1 MDSTEH
7 AHLLDRRNR
16 LTVHRV
22 LIVSALGGLALLLA
36 GPFALAIAGVRI
48 PRGLG
53 FRLVMLWLVA
63 CSALWWAWAD
73 RWGARTLGRRGRWI
87 RVLVG
92 VAAAALV
99 GPAVHMLIMGRMF
112 SLVAW
117 PIWTTAVVQVWHM
130 LLGLGVPVAV
140 VLSLVLSC
148 AKLLTRRQAA
158 PPQMPAVP
166 DRGLTRRDLL
176 AGAVVHLPL
185 AVVAGTAVISSRR
198 LGRFV
203 VNCYDLP
210 APWLPPRL
218 RGLTITH
225 VSDLHVGRLYRPAFL
240 PRLVDEVNRL
250 DSDIVAW
257 TGDLVDVSNDM
268 LPPVL
273 AALRQIRPRHGAF
286 LCIGNHDL
294 IDDGD
299 IFARAVRSDGHAL
312 LVDERRRLEID
323 GECISIVGLGWSRSE
338 HGAALRPGHAEHA
351 RAALA
356 GFDPR
361 RDGPCI
367 ALAHH
372 PHAFDV
378 LAPAG
383 ASLTLSGH
391 THGGQIMWAPPA
403 ADGRARAER
412 DRGLGALLFRYLR
425 GFYERDGA
433 TLFVNSG
440 VGNWFPLR
448 LNAPAEVVRIRLV

>member
-1 MDSTEH
+1 MTQHDHERGRSDGTARH
-7 AHLLDRRNR
+7 RA
-16 LTVHRV
+16 LT
-22 LIVSALGGLALLLA
+22 VSALGVLLLLLA
-36 GPFALAIAGVRI
+36 GPFALALAGVRI
-48 PRGLG
+48 PRGIG

-63 CSALWWAWAD
+63 CSVLWWACAD
-73 RWGARTLGRRGRWI
+73 RWAVQTLRQRGRWF
-87 RVLVG
+87 RLLLG

-99 GPAVHMLIMGRMF
+99 GPAVHMLINGRMF
-112 SLVAW
+112 SLVSW

-130 LLGLGVPVAV
+130 LLGLCVPAAAV
-140 VLSLVLSC
+140 
-148 AKLLTRRQAA
+148 LLLALRLASSIARRPTA
-158 PPQMPAVP
+158 PAPTPVVP
-166 DRGLTRRDLL
+166 ERGMTRRDLL

-185 AVVAGTAVISSRR
+185 AVVAGTAVTTSRR
-198 LGRFV
+198 MGRFV
-203 VNCYDLP
+203 VNRYDRP

-250 DSDIVAW
+250 NSDIVAW

-286 LCIGNHDL
+286 LCVGNHDL

-299 IFARAVRSDGHAL
+299 VFARAVRGDGHAL

-323 GECISIVGLGWSRSE
+323 GERISIAGLGWSRSE
-338 HGAALRPGHAEHA
+338 HGAAFRPGHAEHV
-351 RAALA
+351 LA
-356 GFDPR
+356 TLADFDPR

-403 ADGRARAER
+403 ADGRARAAR

-425 GFYERDGA
+425 GFYEREGA

-448 LNAPAEVVRIRLV
+448 LNAPAEIVQIRLV